1 MFFIVIGCISDRY
14 IHSLYLF
21 VCSKLSTCMG
31 GLQAALLPFHWQ
43 HTLITVVPSNLISI
57 SDLCEAPTP
66 YLIGLFKT
74 KNNENSL
81 LPQFTNKQQV
91 RMILSFSSLDLVR
104 ADTELVFLI
113 FNFFLFTF
121 SLLPGTLFHLLVI
134 IFKI

>member
-1 MFFIVIGCISDRY
+1 MY
-14 IHSLYLF
+14 YLSLYCLTYSVTILNSVSSSLF
-21 VCSKLSTCMG
+21 IYSKLSTCMG

-66 YLIGLFKT
+66 YLIGLLKT

-91 RMILSFSSLDLVR
+91 RKMPHLSSLDLVQM
-104 ADTELVFLI
+104 DLIYKIQIIFYLKTTYVFTSIWYLVFC
-113 FNFFLFTF
+113 
-121 SLLPGTLFHLLVI
+121 S
-134 IFKI
+134 